1 MTHCYTQIRNDTAA
15 VKRVELSV
23 HTKISEMDSVLSLR
37 EFIHTVSHWG
47 WKTVA
52 ITDPASIQ
60 AFPEAMRLV
69 EHRHQG
75 IKIIYGMEGLQHLYE
90 LISLSHLQSHHDE
103 PQIPKG
109 LLEEHR
115 EGLIIGSAGVTG
127 NLVQAITQRKSS
139 EELAKI
145 VCFF

>member
-1 MTHCYTQIRNDTAA
+1 MIDKPT
-15 VKRVELSV
+15 VELSV

-60 AFPEAMRLV
+60 TFPEAMRLV

-75 IKIIYGMEGLQHLYE
+75 IKIIYGMEGRLTRGTPRLPYLTSLQFWRKIRRGFNIYMSLFLYRISN
-90 LISLSHLQSHHDE
+90 LIMMS
-103 PQIPKG
+103 
-109 LLEEHR
+109 
-115 EGLIIGSAGVTG
+115 
-127 NLVQAITQRKSS
+127 RKSP
-139 EELAKI
+139 KDY
-145 VCFF
+145 